1 MSPEGRN
8 TLWRDVLTA
17 TLVIFMGMVMI
28 LFPLI
33 ANQKQQ
39 EDTKSP
45 GTMQIEL
52 RWPDDMDVDIDL
64 WLRSPQDAAVGYSRK
79 GGQVLDLLRDDLGFD
94 NDSLGLNYENAYSRG
109 LPPGRYVVNA
119 HWYGTKDG
127 TTSVPLRLAIKVDGA
142 GGKQLITKQ
151 ATLQFRQ
158 EELTLLRFV
167 VDENGRIVEQDTIQ
181 EGVRNHS
188 G

>member
-8 TLWRDVLTA
+8 VLWRDVLTA

-33 ANQKQQ
+33 ANQKAQ
-39 EDTKSP
+39 EDTKPP
-45 GTMQIEL
+45 GTLQIEL
-52 RWPDDMDVDIDL
+52 RWPDDVNVDVDL

-94 NDSLGLNYENAYSRG
+94 NDALGLNYENAYSRG

-119 HWYGTKDG
+119 HWYGDKDG
-127 TTSVPLRLAIKVDGA
+127 TQLVPLRLAVKVDGPS
-142 GGKQLITKQ
+142 GKVLITKQ
-151 ATLQFRQ
+151 AELQHRHQ
-158 EELTLLRFV
+158 ELTLVRFV
-167 VDENGRIVEQDTIQ
+167 VDERGRIVEQDTIQ
-181 EGVRNHS
+181 ESIRNN
-188 G
+188 